1 MRVSCL
7 LKLFAHVV
15 IVHGEKLFIICRHT
29 QEEERRVF
37 DGIYEVW
44 LTPPYASKMLARRK
58 SQIILIE
65 PAYKYDHVTPSHSGV
80 T

>member
-37 DGIYEVW
+37 DGIYEV
-44 LTPPYASKMLARRK
+44 
-58 SQIILIE
+58 
-65 PAYKYDHVTPSHSGV
+65 
-80 T
+80 